1 MTAGHS
7 EEGRSPWGG
16 VQTCPRTPPV
26 KVLIVDRQRT
36 FADALAARLAM
47 EPDITVVTAVHS
59 AESAQRLIVG
69 RRVGVILLDADFPNG
84 AALALSAEASASEH
98 APRIVML
105 SASAE
110 PERIVAAVRA
120 GALAWVRKD
129 ESMEHLLRVI
139 SGVSCGESWVPPAAL
154 GRMLRLLLAGQGKH
168 AGDDPLAALTPRE
181 RQVLFHMTQGAGRQ
195 EVAERLHL
203 SANTV
208 RTHMQSLM
216 AKLGV
221 HSALEAVA
229 LSRSRLDALTSEWQ

>member
-1 MTAGHS
+1 MTACHS
-7 EEGRSPWGG
+7 EEGRSSWEGAHTSPK
-16 VQTCPRTPPV
+16 TPPV
-26 KVLIVDRQRT
+26 KVLIIDWQRT

-47 EPDITVVTAVHS
+47 EPDIALVAAVYS

-69 RRVGVILLDADFPNG
+69 RRIGVILLDADLPNG
-84 AALALSAEASASEH
+84 AALALSAEVSGGEH

-110 PERIVAAVRA
+110 PERIIAAVRA
-120 GALAWVRKD
+120 GARAWVRKD

-139 SGVSCGESWVPPAAL
+139 SGVCCGESWVPPSAL

-181 RQVLFHMTQGAGRQ
+181 RQVLFYMAQGAGRQ

-229 LSRSRLDALTSEWQ
+229 LSRSWLDALASEWQ